1 MIKTFK
7 ETTNEVGD
15 DFLKE
20 SRLLRKGVA
29 LILARSAKRSGDTA
43 VNHFNSAKRSFTKKP
58 NQSIEDQVKSL
69 LEGLNDICEG
79 LINLRKQNGSITGIA
94 TAAVLF
100 NERTNKQISSL
111 VKRRK

>member
-7 ETTNEVGD
+7 DCTNEVSD
-15 DFLKE
+15 DFLSE
-20 SRLLRKGVA
+20 NRLLRKSAA
-29 LILARSAKRSGDTA
+29 LILARSAKKSGDTA

-58 NQSIEDQVKSL
+58 DQSLEDQMKSL

-100 NERTNKQISSL
+100 NERTNKQISL
-111 VKRRK
+111 LLKKHK

>member
-1 MIKTFK
+1 MS
-7 ETTNEVGD
+7 D
-15 DFLKE
+15 DFLQE

-29 LILARSAKRSGDTA
+29 LILARSAKKSGDTA

-58 NQSIEDQVKSL
+58 DQSLEDQMKSL

-100 NERTNKQISSL
+100 NERTNKQISL
-111 VKRRK
+111 LLKKHK